1 MRSEQNKMDNNP
13 DDQLIISQANIESNR
28 QDYDYKMNI
37 YDSKLD
43 KITALVKNMMHQ
55 NKNSSPDKVESL
67 KAQGYDTYYLVTSSL
82 MSFK

>member
-1 MRSEQNKMDNNP
+1 MSSLDNRSLLVQS
-13 DDQLIISQANIESNR
+13 LIDSNR
-28 QDYDYKMNI
+28 QDSDYKMNI
-37 YDSKLD
+37 YDSKID

>member
-1 MRSEQNKMDNNP
+1 MSSLDNRSLLVQS
-13 DDQLIISQANIESNR
+13 LIDSNR

-37 YDSKLD
+37 YESKID